1 MAFED
6 QSGTGKLCNVT
17 PLSGQGD
24 GYSHAGWGDLSCLQH
39 SLMYFVVAIILYYLG
54 CACHTGV
61 VFIGTNEDVSSV

>member
-6 QSGTGKLCNVT
+6 QSGTGRLCNVT

-24 GYSHAGWGDLSCLQH
+24 GYSHAGWGDLSSV
-39 SLMYFVVAIILYYLG
+39 SLMYFVVAITLYYLG

-61 VFIGTNEDVSSV
+61 VFIGTNVDVSSV